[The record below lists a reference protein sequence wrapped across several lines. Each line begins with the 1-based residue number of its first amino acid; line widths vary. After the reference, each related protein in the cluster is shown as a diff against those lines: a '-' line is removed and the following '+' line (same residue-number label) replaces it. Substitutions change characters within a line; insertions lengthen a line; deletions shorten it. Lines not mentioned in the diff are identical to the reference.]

1 MNFTLTFRVVN
12 VDFIST
18 RAYISQGKGIQVLNM
33 ESLMLMLI
41 LLFLLY
47 YLYKKDNK
55 ILIMTLQKK
64 LQINIVLSNYNQRSG
79 SYSSNYDYILLDS
92 LASSSYSNLFR
103 SDLKNLKIKTKNN
116 TECQVLY
123 IPSYGSQP
131 AAILVRVP
139 VSQISQTTKLLL
151 DVHDTSTAFSST
163 LTTGN
168 EVLMFDANSDT
179 YSNFFMSYSG
189 LSINNDSTDGG
200 RFLRARFVP
209 SLDGSSPTSL
219 FTTVASGSSLSNNR
233 VIVARFKRIGGNVD
247 VNDNATYHGSTMGS
261 VMMQVDGSLTTYG
274 VDTKVTSLNWAGS
287 NKNYLMFNGAKTLV
301 QVSSWDAYNSGS
313 DDEGSYKQYH
323 IHGRV
328 GNGFSASSDYLEG
341 FSRNNPTKIYDN
353 NFAEVEISPTFY
365 ATTEFEDFNY
375 VDLKWLLIFPSPII
389 GANGIPTVTVTERT
403 KTGIRLYKGSHEYT
417 KAYRG
422 STLMWDANDEDME
435 DTGLH
440 IPDKII
446 NKNWDWVF

>member
-12 VDFIST
+12 VDFISI

-64 LQINIVLSNYNQRSG
+64 LQINIVMSKYNQRSG
-79 SYSSNYDYILLDS
+79 SYSSSYDYILLDS

-116 TECQVLY
+116 TECQALY

-168 EVLMFDANSDT
+168 DVLMFDADSDT
-179 YSNFFMSYSG
+179 YSNFFMSY
-189 LSINNDSTDGG
+189 
-200 RFLRARFVP
+200 
-209 SLDGSSPTSL
+209 
-219 FTTVASGSSLSNNR
+219 
-233 VIVARFKRIGGNVD
+233 
-247 VNDNATYHGSTMGS
+247 
-261 VMMQVDGSLTTYG
+261 
-274 VDTKVTSLNWAGS
+274 
-287 NKNYLMFNGAKTLV
+287 
-301 QVSSWDAYNSGS
+301 
-313 DDEGSYKQYH
+313 
-323 IHGRV
+323 
-328 GNGFSASSDYLEG
+328 
-341 FSRNNPTKIYDN
+341 
-353 NFAEVEISPTFY
+353 
-365 ATTEFEDFNY
+365 
-375 VDLKWLLIFPSPII
+375 
-389 GANGIPTVTVTERT
+389 
-403 KTGIRLYKGSHEYT
+403 
-417 KAYRG
+417 
-422 STLMWDANDEDME
+422 
-435 DTGLH
+435 
-440 IPDKII
+440 
-446 NKNWDWVF
+446 

>member
-1 MNFTLTFRVVN
+1 
-12 VDFIST
+12 
-18 RAYISQGKGIQVLNM
+18 
-33 ESLMLMLI
+33 
-41 LLFLLY
+41 
-47 YLYKKDNK
+47 
-55 ILIMTLQKK
+55 MTLQEE
-64 LQINIVLSNYNQRSG
+64 LQINIVMSNYNQRSS
-79 SYSSNYDYILLDS
+79 SYSSNYDYIFLDN
-92 LASSSYSNLFR
+92 LANSSYSNLFR
-103 SDLKNLKIKTKNN
+103 SDLKNLKIKTKDK
-116 TECQVLY
+116 TECKVLY
-123 IPSYGSQP
+123 IPYYGSQP
-131 AAILVRVP
+131 SAILVRVP
-139 VSQISQTTKLLL
+139 VSKISQTTKLLL
-151 DVHDTSTAFSST
+151 DVYDKSTVFSST
-163 LTTGN
+163 LTTGS

-179 YSNFFMSYSG
+179 YSSFFMNYSG
-189 LSINNDSTDGG
+189 LSISNDSTDGG
-200 RFLRARFVP
+200 KFLRAKYVP
-209 SLDGSSPTSL
+209 IIDGSSPISL
-219 FTTVASGSSLSNNR
+219 FTTFASGQVLANNR
-233 VIVARFKRIGGNVD
+233 VTVARFKRITGNVD
-247 VNDNATYHGSTMGS
+247 VNDNATYHGSTVGS

-274 VDTKVTSLNWAGS
+274 IDTKVTSLNWAGS

-375 VDLKWLLIFPSPII
+375 VDLKWILIFPSPII

>member
-1 MNFTLTFRVVN
+1 
-12 VDFIST
+12 
-18 RAYISQGKGIQVLNM
+18 
-33 ESLMLMLI
+33 
-41 LLFLLY
+41 
-47 YLYKKDNK
+47 
-55 ILIMTLQKK
+55 MTLQEE
-64 LQINIVLSNYNQRSG
+64 LQINVTINNYTQRSG
-79 SYSSNYDYILLDS
+79 SYSSSYDYILLDS
-92 LASSSYSNLFR
+92 LDDSSYSALFR
-103 SDLKNLKIKTKNN
+103 NDLKNLKIKTWDR
-116 TECQVLY
+116 TECKALY
-123 IPSYGSQP
+123 LPGYESQS
-131 AAILVRVP
+131 AAILVRIP
-139 VSQISQTTKLLL
+139 VAKVSASTRLLL
-151 DVHDTSTAFSST
+151 EVHDKSTVFSST
-163 LTTGN
+163 LTTGG
-168 EVLMFDANSDT
+168 EVLMFDANHDSYSD
-179 YSNFFMSYSG
+179 FFMSYSG

-219 FTTVASGSSLSNNR
+219 FTTVSSGSSLSNNR
-233 VIVARFKRIGGNVD
+233 VTVARFKRIGGNVD

-274 VDTKVTSLNWAGS
+274 IDMKATSLNWAS
-287 NKNYLMFNGAKTLV
+287 SDKEYLMFNGAKTLV
-301 QVSSWDAYNSGS
+301 QVSSWDAYNSDS
-313 DDEGSYKQYH
+313 DDEGSYKQYN

-328 GNGFSASSDYLEG
+328 GNGFSDSSDYLEG

-375 VDLKWLLIFPSPII
+375 VDLKWMLIFPSPII
-389 GANGIPTVTVTERT
+389 GANGIPQITVTERT

-422 STLMWDANDEDME
+422 STLMWDANDDDMD

>member
-1 MNFTLTFRVVN
+1 M
-12 VDFIST
+12 
-18 RAYISQGKGIQVLNM
+18 
-33 ESLMLMLI
+33 
-41 LLFLLY
+41 
-47 YLYKKDNK
+47 DNK
-55 ILIMTLQKK
+55 ILFMTLQKK
-64 LQINIVLSNYNQRSG
+64 LQINIAMSNYNQRSG
-79 SYSSNYDYILLDS
+79 SYSSSYDYILLDS
-92 LASSSYSNLFR
+92 LAGSSYSNLFR
-103 SDLKNLKIKTKNN
+103 GDLKNLKIKTTNN

-151 DVHDTSTAFSST
+151 DVHDTSTTFSST

-179 YSNFFMSYSG
+179 FSNFFMNYSG
-189 LSINNDSTDGG
+189 LSINNDSTDDG
-200 RFLRARFVP
+200 RFLRVRFVP

-219 FTTVASGSSLSNNR
+219 FTNFASGGSLSNGR
-233 VIVARFKRIGGNVD
+233 VTVARFKRITGNVS
-247 VNDNATYHGSTMGS
+247 VNDNATYHGTTSGS
-261 VMMQVDGSLTTYG
+261 VMMQTDYNLTIYQEDIKSTI
-274 VDTKVTSLNWAGS
+274 LNLGGADKS
-287 NKNYLMFNGAKTLV
+287 YCMFNGQATLTLT
-301 QVSSWDAYNSGS
+301 SSFDAYESGS
-313 DDEGSYKQYH
+313 DGEGNYKKYH

-328 GNGFSASSDYLEG
+328 ATGTSNTADYIEG
-341 FSRNNPTKIYDN
+341 FNRNNPTKIYDN
-353 NFAEVEISPTFY
+353 NYTEVEISPEWY
-365 ATTEFEDFNY
+365 LTTDFEEYNY
-375 VDLKWLLIFPSPII
+375 VDLKWLLIFPSPLF
-389 GANGIPTVTVTERT
+389 AVNGIPEITVTERT

-422 STLMWDANDEDME
+422 STLMWDANDEDMA